1 MRLFGKV
8 ACLSG
13 RRTGLMHME
22 KKTGKAGTREREEVR
37 GKATIRMLCG
47 LALAVMVI
55 AVLVISANPGSGAGG
70 KTVLSQVMVS
80 PDSEVDID
88 SEGLASRVVEQKF
101 QVHTEEMD
109 QYIGEIP
116 YVEIWVLN
124 DPFYPLMGEVGDLRS
139 EDGNLANKQWQ
150 MLGFPDYEQAAGT
163 TGSAPATSPPSSLPV
178 TTSIPLRVVLLKDV
192 YEMRGIKYAD
202 IKVNDD
208 TYTKLKAGSEFAEV
222 FKVQE
227 IKGDGS
233 VVVVCGD
240 ETYQLKENE
249 LRKI

>member
-1 MRLFGKV
+1 
-8 ACLSG
+8 
-13 RRTGLMHME
+13 MHME
-22 KKTGKAGTREREEVR
+22 KKTGKTGTREREEAK

-47 LALAVMVI
+47 LALAVMVM
-55 AVLVISANPGSGAGG
+55 AVLVISSKPGSGAGG
-70 KTVLSQVMVS
+70 KTALSQALVS
-80 PDSEVDID
+80 PDSEVEID
-88 SEGLASRVVEQKF
+88 SEGLATRVVEQKF
-101 QVHTEEMD
+101 QVHMEEMD
-109 QYIGEIP
+109 QQLGEIP

-124 DPFYPLMGEVGDLRS
+124 DPFYPLMGAVGDLRS
-139 EDGNLANKQWQ
+139 NEGNLVNKQWQ
-150 MLGFPDYEQAAGT
+150 MLGFPDYEQATST
-163 TGSAPATSPPSSLPV
+163 TGSAPATSPSSSLPV
-178 TTSIPLRVVLLKDV
+178 TTSVPQRVVLLKDV

-227 IKGDGS
+227 ITGDGS

-240 ETYQLKENE
+240 ENYQLKENE